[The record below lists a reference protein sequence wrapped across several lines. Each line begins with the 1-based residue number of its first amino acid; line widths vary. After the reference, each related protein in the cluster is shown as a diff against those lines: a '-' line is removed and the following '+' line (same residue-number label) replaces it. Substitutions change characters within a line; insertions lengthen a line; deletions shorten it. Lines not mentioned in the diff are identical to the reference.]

1 MYYAYSIFVDKGF
14 LINIHTI
21 KKKEYLI
28 CFQFMALS
36 NVSKDKMITV
46 EDLTNTYTTLFNKD
60 MILVNLL
67 GNNVNAINI

>member
-1 MYYAYSIFVDKGF
+1 VYYTYFIFIDKGF
-14 LINIHTI
+14 LLNIHAI
-21 KKKEYLI
+21 KKEEYFI

-46 EDLTNTYTTLFNKD
+46 EDLTNTYATLFKKD

-67 GNNVNAINI
+67 GNNVNSINL